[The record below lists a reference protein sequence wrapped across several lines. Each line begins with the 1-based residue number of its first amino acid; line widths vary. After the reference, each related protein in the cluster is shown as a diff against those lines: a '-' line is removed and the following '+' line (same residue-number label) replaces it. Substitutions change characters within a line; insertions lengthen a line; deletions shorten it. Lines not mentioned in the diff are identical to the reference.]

1 MQFFLYFLFFLSSVR
16 CALVTITSQA
26 NNLVWE
32 SDVSTEHSSQTYMAG
47 EPYLVYSSPQGMV
60 SASSVVNSSPQSR
73 VSASSVVNSS
83 PQSRISASSV
93 LSAVTTVGTVTQ
105 TSTNPSDGS
114 KVLTGV
120 QSTYTVSSFDLP
132 VDSSKRVTTLLT
144 KSSSTTTS
152 TLFSTSLPVQSAQVN
167 GTRLT
172 SISSESLNPL
182 VTQKPSSSMQ
192 TTVINPVTLSS
203 NKTVSIS
210 KTTSLSVSQIWN
222 SSYIDTYSSGST
234 ATGSNAIYTKSSISS
249 NMTSWST
256 SSQILSSIKSS
267 SPVIESSSTII
278 SITSPSTSSSQ
289 TTSAIQSSSAP
300 SSSISSSSSSD
311 TPVVQ
316 SKATVDIFQAIS
328 TDLPPLVFPRAA
340 NPMSIASGV
349 SNDGPI
355 QTNKFYTNLMV
366 GSQSSSAFV
375 YPYSLW
381 KYSSGQNLGLVV
393 QHTSSNQYSFGN
405 YDSNGNSEFLVNPLG
420 INELFFSSTNF
431 NSGAMMNLDT
441 MTPSS
446 TNVKLVQGS
455 ESADYVEIPLV
466 QGMGFATAIYH
477 GSLIA
482 KLGSGVGIKVFSQV
496 NSEFLADGIIK
507 YRIELL
513 SGVTW
518 LCYVTIPD
526 NVSKS
531 SFSLNAQNAY
541 SIVANTAIDG
551 LIIQT
556 SVAPENANLEVFYDQ
571 AAGMYVT
578 DMQLTGTSDGKTANY
593 GFTYT
598 TKGKSLSGNSIIF
611 ALPHHE
617 SSLVPAMANSYTGIC
632 MQSTTKGVMKG
643 YLSTYLKFSQELNKQ
658 LSWLPWSPQ
667 LGSAELKFS
676 SEQLKLLAEVA
687 NAELQVSIS
696 ASISGLNTYYIGKVI
711 DKYAYI
717 LLTVSQIIGDEDVT
731 RSTLT
736 NLKTA
741 FDILI
746 NNKQFYPLIYD
757 TKFNGLV
764 SSGDWGSTSTGYD
777 FGNTYYNDHHFH
789 YGYIIHA
796 AAVVGYVDQQLGGNW
811 AEENKDWVN
820 TLVRDVANP
829 SQEDTYFATSRMFD
843 WYHGHSWAAG
853 LFENGN
859 GKNQESSSEDYNFA
873 YGMKLWGSVIE
884 DQSMELR
891 GDLMISVMSDSMA
904 EYYLYEDSNTV
915 EPSKIIGNKVCGILF
930 DNIIDYTTYFGTNV
944 EYKHGIHML
953 PITPV
958 SGQIRQPQFV
968 KEEWEEKISPIVSSL
983 NNGWSGILRLNE
995 ALYDPASSYAF
1006 FSDKNFNSGLLLD
1019 NGMSRTWA
1027 LAFSGGLANSMGL
1040 L

>member
-1 MQFFLYFLFFLSSVR
+1 M
-16 CALVTITSQA
+16 
-26 NNLVWE
+26 
-32 SDVSTEHSSQTYMAG
+32 
-47 EPYLVYSSPQGMV
+47 
-60 SASSVVNSSPQSR
+60 
-73 VSASSVVNSS
+73 
-83 PQSRISASSV
+83 
-93 LSAVTTVGTVTQ
+93 
-105 TSTNPSDGS
+105 
-114 KVLTGV
+114 
-120 QSTYTVSSFDLP
+120 
-132 VDSSKRVTTLLT
+132 
-144 KSSSTTTS
+144 
-152 TLFSTSLPVQSAQVN
+152 
-167 GTRLT
+167 
-172 SISSESLNPL
+172 
-182 VTQKPSSSMQ
+182 
-192 TTVINPVTLSS
+192 
-203 NKTVSIS
+203 
-210 KTTSLSVSQIWN
+210 
-222 SSYIDTYSSGST
+222 
-234 ATGSNAIYTKSSISS
+234 
-249 NMTSWST
+249 
-256 SSQILSSIKSS
+256 
-267 SPVIESSSTII
+267 
-278 SITSPSTSSSQ
+278 
-289 TTSAIQSSSAP
+289 
-300 SSSISSSSSSD
+300 
-311 TPVVQ
+311 
-316 SKATVDIFQAIS
+316 DIFQAIS

-405 YDSNGNSEFLVNPLG
+405 YDSNGNSEFLINPLG

-455 ESADYVEIPLV
+455 AGNDYVEIPLV

-541 SIVANTAIDG
+541 SIVGNTAIDG

-556 SVAPENANLEVFYDQ
+556 SVAPEDANLEVFYDQ
-571 AAGMYVT
+571 AAGMYIT
-578 DMQLTGTSDGKTANY
+578 DMQLTGTTDGETANY

-891 GDLMISVMSDSMA
+891 GDLMISVMSDSMG
-904 EYYLYEDSNTV
+904 EYYLYEDSNIV

-944 EYKHGIHML
+944 EYIHGIHML

-995 ALYDPASSYAF
+995 ALFDPASSYAF
-1006 FSDKNFNSGLLLD
+1006 FSDKNFDSGLLLD